1 MVFETVTYEKIDKV
15 ARVTM
20 NRPEV
25 RNAETKQMNREM
37 FEAFAM
43 AEKDDDIRVIILAG
57 AGKSFSAGHDMGSP
71 AAIAEREAG
80 PRHKAGSYEHYLA
93 EEDRWIWKMLGL
105 RDMAKPMIAQ
115 VQGYCI
121 MGGCMVATMCDL
133 IVASEDAQFSERASR
148 QGGASTEYFTYVWE
162 LGYRKAKEYLM
173 TGDFFDAREA
183 YRLGMVNKV
192 VPLEK
197 LQEETLDL
205 ANRIA
210 MQGASSLKYIKQAVN
225 FIQDNQGFR
234 EGIRYFFNLHQLTH
248 AQRTLMG
255 PDSPQ
260 AAQAQGATSV
270 RERIAR
276 RDGQF
281 KDNE

>member
-1 MVFETVTYEKIDKV
+1 MAFETIIYEKIDKV

-25 RNAETKQMNREM
+25 RNAESRQMNREM

-43 AEKDDDIRVIILAG
+43 AEADDDVRVIILAG
-57 AGKSFSAGHDMGSP
+57 VGRSFSAGHDLGSP

-80 PRHKAGSYEHYLA
+80 PKYQSGSFEHYLA
-93 EEDRWIWKMLGL
+93 EEDRWITPMLGL
-105 RDMAKPMIAQ
+105 RDMGKPMIAQ
-115 VQGYCI
+115 VQGHCI

-133 IVASEDAQFSERASR
+133 IVASEDAQFAERAVR
-148 QGGASTEYFTYVWE
+148 AGGASVEYFTYVWE

-173 TGDFFDAREA
+173 TGDFFSAQEA
-183 YRLGMVNKV
+183 WRLGMVNKV

-197 LQEETLDL
+197 LEEETMNL

-210 MQGASSLKYIKQAVN
+210 MQSPSSLKFIKQAVN
-225 FIQDNQGFR
+225 YIQDNQGFR

-255 PDSPQ
+255 PESEYSAETRASMSVKERL
-260 AAQAQGATSV
+260 AA
-270 RERIAR
+270 
-276 RDGQF
+276 RDKKFGD
-281 KDNE
+281 KE

>member
-1 MVFETVTYEKIDKV
+1 MAFETIIYEKIDKV

-25 RNAETKQMNREM
+25 RNAESRQMNREM

-43 AEKDDDIRVIILAG
+43 AEADDDVRVIILAG
-57 AGKSFSAGHDMGSP
+57 AGKSFSAGHDLGSA

-80 PRHKAGSYEHYLA
+80 PKLKAGSYEHYLA
-93 EEDRWIWKMLGL
+93 EEDRWVKSMLGL

-115 VQGYCI
+115 VQGHCV

-133 IVASEDAQFSERASR
+133 IVASEDAQFSERAVR
-148 QGGASTEYFTYVWE
+148 AGGASTEYFTYVWE

-173 TGDFFDAREA
+173 TGDYFSAQEA
-183 YRLGMVNKV
+183 YRLGMVNMV

-197 LQEETLDL
+197 LEEETMDL

-210 MQGASSLKYIKQAVN
+210 MQNPSSLKYIKQAVN

-255 PDSPQ
+255 PDSEYSAETRGSMSIKERL
-260 AAQAQGATSV
+260 AA
-270 RERIAR
+270 
-276 RDGQF
+276 RDKKFGD
-281 KDNE
+281 KE